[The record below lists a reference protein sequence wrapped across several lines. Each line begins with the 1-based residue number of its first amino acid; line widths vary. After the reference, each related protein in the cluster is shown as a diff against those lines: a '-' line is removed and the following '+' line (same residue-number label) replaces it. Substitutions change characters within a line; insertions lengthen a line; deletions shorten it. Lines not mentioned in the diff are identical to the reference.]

1 MIKLGVLFFWVMNII
16 YCYLLQQYTLF
27 FLKLKYRYKKRGATQ
42 KRWGLS
48 CLPATPSVGARLS
61 GTRDTS
67 GVVWA
72 HSRHREPCL
81 LCRRACVGLCWPSLG
96 AVGLRGPVLAFRGLL
111 WACVGLR
118 TRTPEVAWACRRWQ
132 LVGGWDVHEVGGGQH
147 VVVG

>member
-67 GVVWA
+67 GVVWV

-81 LCRRACVGLCWPSLG
+81 LCRRACVGLRWPSLG
-96 AVGLRGPVLAFRGLL
+96 ADTVLWAFVGLCWPTVGCCGLALTCVGRRWFVGLRWPSVGCCGPGGL
-111 WACVGLR
+111 
-118 TRTPEVAWACRRWQ
+118 
-132 LVGGWDVHEVGGGQH
+132 
-147 VVVG
+147 